1 MLALLTRWIWTI
13 ATPAKTAPVAAITF
27 SNSETNALN
36 YLMGTSRYIQQWGKI
51 EVTDQMYQEYAE
63 TRAKFLRTIWALRP
77 QSILQEEGRQ
87 EHPEVLMGILWR
99 GYSRL
104 SNDLEQHKSRFVRID
119 AARLG
124 DHGDDVPRI
133 HRRRQAQGFVA
144 VGQTSMQKLSVP
156 TQAQN

>member
-1 MLALLTRWIWTI
+1 
-13 ATPAKTAPVAAITF
+13 
-27 SNSETNALN
+27 
-36 YLMGTSRYIQQWGKI
+36 
-51 EVTDQMYQEYAE
+51 MYQEYAE

-87 EHPEVLMGILWR
+87 EHPEVLMGIPWR

-144 VGQTSMQKLSVP
+144 VGQTSMQKLSMP
-156 TQAQN
+156 TQAPKHPRGIRKRKVRHTETTIDTRCDDR